1 MTSPIAIT
9 GFACLFP
16 DGDSLESFAN
26 FLNEERP
33 SWRAAT
39 NEDFSLPTQQFFS
52 STRGTP
58 HRIYCL
64 QGGYID
70 DRKVVKP
77 VDWTEEDWRNLDP
90 SYRWPLQVAREALFQ
105 GGIEAE
111 KAKHPR
117 GGLILG
123 NLSFPTRS
131 SNQALM
137 DFYREF

>member
-33 SWRAAT
+33 SWRTAT
-39 NEDFSLPTQQFFS
+39 DEDFSLPTQQFFA

-70 DRKVVKP
+70 ERKVVKP
-77 VDWTEEDWRNLDP
+77 ADWTEEDWRNLDP
-90 SYRWPLQVAREALFQ
+90 SYRWSLQVARQALFQ
-105 GGIEAE
+105 GGI
-111 KAKHPR
+111 
-117 GGLILG
+117 
-123 NLSFPTRS
+123 
-131 SNQALM
+131 
-137 DFYREF
+137 